1 MARGTIPP
9 KSEHANPTT
18 MKQKRQER
26 NYRKTIRFKETEHRK
41 LVELLRQ
48 SAGCQNLSELL
59 RSMLFDRA
67 ITLDTRNA
75 SMEEIREELS
85 QTKTAIHKIGVN
97 INQLVHYF
105 HAHPDPKNKRFYARK
120 VMPLYAKVGGL
131 VSKLLL
137 VLDQLS
143 KRPWS

>member
-1 MARGTIPP
+1 
-9 KSEHANPTT
+9 
-18 MKQKRQER
+18 MKQKSQER
-26 NYRKTIRFKETEHRK
+26 SYRKTIRFKASEYRK
-41 LVELLRQ
+41 LERLLEQ
-48 SAGCQNLSELL
+48 SAGCHNLSELL
-59 RSMLFDRA
+59 RSMIFDRA
-67 ITLDTRNA
+67 ITVNTRNA

-85 QTKTAIHKIGVN
+85 QIKTTLRKIGVN

-105 HAHPDPKNKRFYARK
+105 HAQADPKNKRFFTRK
-120 VMPLYAKVGGL
+120 VMPLYGKVGGL